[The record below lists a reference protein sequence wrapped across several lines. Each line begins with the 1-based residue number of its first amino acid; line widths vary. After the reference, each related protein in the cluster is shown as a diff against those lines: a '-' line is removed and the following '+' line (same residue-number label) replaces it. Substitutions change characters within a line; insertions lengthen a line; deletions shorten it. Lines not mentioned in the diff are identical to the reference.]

1 MHNRS
6 HCRSALAYC
15 SQVGLWSNSGAGV
28 SGGLGG
34 LGELPPK
41 DVGRRGFRLARSLLG
56 SFLRI
61 GVSGGLGGLGE
72 LPPKDV
78 GRRGFR
84 LARSLLGSFLRIG
97 VAILGKAEG
106 AALVFL
112 TINGVVVAVAPGLVE
127 RERFLGGLWGGF
139 FGGGR
144 GPRGR

>member
-15 SQVGLWSNSGAGV
+15 SQVGLWSNSGA
-28 SGGLGG
+28 
-34 LGELPPK
+34 
-41 DVGRRGFRLARSLLG
+41 
-56 SFLRI
+56 

-144 GPRGR
+144 GPSGRDRKRV